1 MTFLMVGAIAT
12 RIAQA
17 CVALL
22 IASGCKGKS
31 DRAPT
36 VEVVSPR
43 QELTAEAFHRDYL
56 ALAGADLLARYAE
69 GVLVTG
75 AVDQVVEQGPPE
87 GLEVGLAIPGRPAGE
102 GIALRFADG
111 GAQVREREPKPGDS
125 LTVRC
130 RVGGRQEQLVYLL
143 DCRLP

>member
-1 MTFLMVGAIAT
+1 MTFFMAGAIAT
-12 RIAQA
+12 RIARTCA
-17 CVALL
+17 ALL
-22 IASGCKGKS
+22 LAAGCRGGEE
-31 DRAPT
+31 RAAT
-36 VEVVSPR
+36 GLVVSPR

-56 ALAGADLLARYAE
+56 ALTGADVLTRYAE

-75 AVDQVVEQGPPE
+75 AIDQVVEQGPPE
-87 GLEVGLAIPGRPAGE
+87 GLELGLAVPGQPAGE

-111 GAQVREREPKPGDS
+111 GAQVRRRQPKVGDA

-130 RVGGRQEQLVYLL
+130 RVGGRQGALVYLL